1 MEMNEV
7 AAANYTKRMARVLDH
22 IDRHPDGDLR
32 LAALAEV
39 AAFSRFHF
47 HRQFGA
53 TFGIP
58 VQRYVSLS
66 RMKRAAFALACRTEM
81 PVIEIAL
88 AAGFQSPDSFAK
100 AFRAEFGVSPSAF
113 RKAPDWAAWQAAIS
127 PYDNARKQAM
137 SADFAPDDVK
147 IIDFPVLSIIML
159 SHRGNP
165 ARLNGSISR
174 FIEWRK
180 ANKAGPQVAR
190 TFNIFHGGKD
200 VEPESFRL
208 DLACQAVA
216 GLEPAE
222 GMERA
227 TIAGGRCARL
237 RLIGVN
243 DELEAPAT
251 WLYRTWLPRS
261 GEKLRDFPLFCERS
275 NFGPGKPENEMVTDL
290 LLPLA

>member
-1 MEMNEV
+1 MNEAV
-7 AAANYTKRMARVLDH
+7 AENYRKRMARVLDH

-32 LAALAEV
+32 LEALSSV
-39 AAFSRFHF
+39 AAFSKFHF

-66 RMKRAAFALACRTEM
+66 RMKRAAFALACRSEM

-88 AAGFQSPDSFAK
+88 AAGFHSPDSFAK
-100 AFRAEFGVSPSAF
+100 AFRAEFGTGPSAF
-113 RKAPDWAAWQAAIS
+113 RKAPDWAAWQAAIT
-127 PYDNARKQAM
+127 PYDNARKQIM
-137 SADFAPDDVK
+137 SADFRPADVE
-147 IIDFPVLSIIML
+147 IIDFAEISIIML
-159 SHRGNP
+159 SHRGEP
-165 ARLNGSISR
+165 AFINGSISR

-180 ANKAGPQVAR
+180 ANRVGPQVAR
-190 TFNIFHGGKD
+190 TFNIFHGGRD
-200 VEPESFRL
+200 VEPEDFRV
-208 DLACQAVA
+208 DLACQAVP
-216 GLEPAE
+216 GLVPAE

-227 TIAGGRCARL
+227 IIAGGRCARL

-243 DELEAPAT
+243 DELEEPAT
-251 WLYRTWLPRS
+251 WLYRTWLPGS

-275 NFGPGKPENEMVTDL
+275 NFGPGMPENEMVTDL